1 MPISSRPPHKSLF
14 FDFSE
19 HKDEIL
25 KSLLSEKEARFS
37 YEEII
42 SWFTNL
48 KSMTDLE
55 IQKCNISD
63 LTDWNVTPFSI
74 SHKENKYFEI
84 LGISSRIGGREI
96 ADWCQPIVRQ
106 RETGI
111 IGFVVRKINNVY
123 HLLVQAKIEPGNF
136 DVLEMAPTV
145 QCITGSYRNPEYSVK
160 YLEYFLGKKSCTVLY
175 DALQSEEGGR
185 FFHEQNRNVVVLAN
199 ESFPLEVDDH
209 FIWMTF
215 QQVKEFIKFNNYFN
229 IEARGLLACIS
240 PV

>member
-1 MPISSRPPHKSLF
+1 MQKKLEIPPGPVFSA
-14 FDFSE
+14 FSE
-19 HKDEIL
+19 YKDEIL
-25 KSLLSEKEARFS
+25 NSLLCEKEARFS

-48 KSMTDLE
+48 KSMTDLQ
-55 IQKCNISD
+55 IDKCNICDLSD
-63 LTDWNVTPFSI
+63 WEINPFSI
-74 SHKENKYFEI
+74 SHRENKYFEI
-84 LGISSRIGGREI
+84 LGISSRIGSREVTE
-96 ADWCQPIVRQ
+96 WCQPIIRQ

-111 IGFVVRKINNVY
+111 IGFIIRKINNVY

-160 YLEYFLGKKSCTVLY
+160 YLEYFLGKKKCTVIY
-175 DALQSEEGGR
+175 DTLQSEEGGR
-185 FFHEQNRNVVVLAN
+185 FFHEQNRNIVVLVDDA
-199 ESFPLEVDDH
+199 FPLNVDKD

-215 QQVKEFIKFNNYFN
+215 QQAKEFIKFNNYFN
-229 IEARGLLACIS
+229 IEARGLLTCIS